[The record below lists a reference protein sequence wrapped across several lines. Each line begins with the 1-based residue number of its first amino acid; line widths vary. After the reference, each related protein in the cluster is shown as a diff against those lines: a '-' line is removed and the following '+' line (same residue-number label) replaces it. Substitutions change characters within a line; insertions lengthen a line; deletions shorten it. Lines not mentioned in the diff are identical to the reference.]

1 MSPDLQASE
10 ECFTMSL
17 THRNFTQVWDQLR
30 AKKPRLTQF
39 LESVR
44 IANLRGI
51 RDLQV
56 NLSYPVTVIAG
67 PNGCGKSTVL
77 FACACAYDVP
87 GARDYSPAVLFPN
100 LKAPNDAAVS
110 DHLGNP
116 EFEYYFVEQG
126 GRLGMTWRRLK
137 SWGKSFMGRKAGRQ
151 PQRALYLRTL
161 ANLTSPSEVRS
172 ILQIGSQD
180 FTKEDLSAD
189 LIAFAH
195 RVLAFKYRGLK
206 LLRLKGKDLLFAD
219 REDAGASYS
228 EFHMSAGE
236 RALLR
241 ISKDIASLR
250 NALILI
256 DEVEAGL
263 HPYTQQQLML
273 ELQRLALRNDLQVIV
288 TSHSPVVLES
298 VPPEGRVFLER
309 TADNVVVQPA
319 FRDIFQ
325 RAFYGRPQDRLSVLC
340 EDSVAEALI
349 LGVLDRINPQLQLTP
364 DDISVGRDTGKDQF
378 AQHVDALGKFRLLD
392 EFVFVLD
399 GDARAVEPGMAE
411 AAARYNR
418 VVKPL
423 YLPGDAPPEEW
434 VYRVLE
440 QHPERYADE
449 LSAPGLTRLL
459 AQLRQQFDGAADKPT
474 NITKARYATLAD
486 ALQRSKED
494 IARRVGRLE
503 SDRGELKVFAD
514 DLIQAVSDWRS
525 RVGG

>member
-1 MSPDLQASE
+1 
-10 ECFTMSL
+10 MSL
-17 THRNFTQVWDQLR
+17 IHRNFTQVRDQLR
-30 AKKPRLTQF
+30 AKKPQLAQF
-39 LESVR
+39 LESVK
-44 IANLRGI
+44 ITNLRGI
-51 RDLQV
+51 ANLQV
-56 NLSYPVTVIAG
+56 NLSYPVTVVAG

-77 FACACAYDVP
+77 FACACAYEVP
-87 GARDYSPAVLFPN
+87 GKRDYSPAVLFPN
-100 LKAPNDAAVS
+100 LKARNDADVS
-110 DHLGNP
+110 DQLGSP
-116 EFEYYFVEQG
+116 SFEYFFVDG
-126 GRLGMTWRRLK
+126 GTRLGMTWRRLK
-137 SWGKSFMGRKAGRQ
+137 SWSKSFMGRKAGKQ
-151 PQRALYLRTL
+151 PQRELYLRTL

-172 ILQIGSQD
+172 ILQIGNQA
-180 FTKEDLSAD
+180 FAKADLDAD

-195 RVLAFKYRGLK
+195 RVLPFKYRGLK
-206 LLRLKGKDLLFAD
+206 LLTLKGKDLLFAD
-219 REDAGASYS
+219 REDNSAAYS

-241 ISKDIASLR
+241 ISKDIARLR

-273 ELQRLALRNDLQVIV
+273 ELQRLALRNDLQIIV

-309 TADNVVVQPA
+309 TADNVVVRPA
-319 FRDIFQ
+319 WRDIFQ

-349 LGVLDRINPQLQLTP
+349 LGVLDRVNPVLQLTP
-364 DDISVGRDTGKDQF
+364 DDITVGRDTGKDQF
-378 AQHVDALGKFRLLD
+378 AQHVDALGKFGLLD

-399 GDARAVEPGMAE
+399 GDARSAEPSMAA

-418 VVKPL
+418 VLRPL
-423 YLPGDAPPEEW
+423 YLPGNLPPEDW
-434 VYRVLE
+434 VFRVLE
-440 QHPERYADE
+440 HNPDRYAVE
-449 LSAPGLTRLL
+449 LSAPALAALL

-474 NITKARYATLAD
+474 NISKARFATLAD
-486 ALQRSKED
+486 SLQRMPAD

-514 DLIQAVSDWRS
+514 DLTQAVNDWRS